1 MTTDDLDISRVARA
15 SGLTSRT
22 LRHFDAIGL
31 LTPAWTTDDGRRYY
45 AEAELR
51 RLQHILVLRELGTP
65 LETIARIL
73 DAADDATTLALL
85 RDHLAAVEAEAER
98 YMTLAETVGRT
109 IRSLEEGTP
118 MTADDL
124 FEGFDNSQ
132 YEPEARERWG
142 DESVNRSNA
151 AWKALG
157 PAGQKAH
164 LAEHAAIAKGVAAI
178 AATDAP
184 DAADPALQDLVA
196 RHHAWISVF
205 WVPDREAYTGLGAMY
220 CDDHRFRADLRQV
233 RRRDGGAPPRRDQRL
248 GRGEPDLAASP

>member
-1 MTTDDLDISRVARA
+1 MDDLDTSRVASIA
-15 SGLTSRT
+15 GVTSRT

-31 LTPAWTTDDGRRYY
+31 LAPAWTTDDGRRYY
-45 AEAELR
+45 SEAELR

-73 DAADDATTLALL
+73 DAADPATTLALL

-98 YMTLAETVGRT
+98 YLTLAETIGRT

-118 MTADDL
+118 MNADDL
-124 FEGFDNSQ
+124 FDGFDNSQ

-142 DESVNRSNA
+142 DEAVNRSNV
-151 AWKALG
+151 AWNALG

-164 LAEHAAIAKGVAAI
+164 HAEHGAIAKGVAAI

-184 DAADPALQDLVA
+184 DPADPALQALIA

-205 WVPDREAYTGLGAMY
+205 WVPDREAYTALGRMY
-220 CDDHRFRADLRQV
+220 VDDHRFRATYDKFG
-233 RRRDGGAPPRRDQRL
+233 DGTAVLLCDAIAL
-248 GRGEPDLAASP
+248 WAEANLT

>member
-1 MTTDDLDISRVARA
+1 MNDDLDTARLA
-15 SGLTSRT
+15 RLAGVTSRT

-31 LTPAWTTDDGRRYY
+31 LTPAWTADNGRRYY

-73 DAADDATTLALL
+73 DAADPDTTLALL
-85 RDHLAAVEAEAER
+85 REHLAAVEAEAER
-98 YMTLAETVGRT
+98 YLTLAETIGRT
-109 IRSLEEGTP
+109 IASLEEGTP
-118 MTADDL
+118 MNADDL
-124 FEGFDNSQ
+124 FEGFDHR
-132 YEPEARERWG
+132 EHEGEARERWG
-142 DESVNRSNA
+142 DESVGRSNA

-164 LAEHAAIAKGVAAI
+164 LAEHTAIAEGVAAL
-178 AATDAP
+178 A
-184 DAADPALQDLVA
+184 AADDPDPREPALQDLVA

-220 CDDHRFRADLRQV
+220 VDDHRFRATYDKFGDGTAELL
-233 RRRDGGAPPRRDQRL
+233 RDGIAVWAAANLDEDAPA
-248 GRGEPDLAASP
+248 G

>member
-1 MTTDDLDISRVARA
+1 MNNDDDLDISRVARA

-45 AEAELR
+45 SETELR

-73 DAADDATTLALL
+73 DSADPATTVTLL
-85 RDHLAAVEAEAER
+85 RDHLAAVESEAER
-98 YMTLAETVGRT
+98 YLTLADTVRRT
-109 IRSLEEGTP
+109 ITSLEEGTP
-118 MTADDL
+118 MTADEL

-151 AWKALG
+151 MWKALG

-164 LAEHAAIAKGVAAI
+164 LAEHVAIAKGVGAV
-178 AATDAP
+178 AATDHP
-184 DAADPALQDLVA
+184 DPADPELQALVA

-205 WVPDREAYTGLGAMY
+205 WSPGRDGYKAMGAMY
-220 CDDHRFRADLRQV
+220 VDDHRFRANYDKFGDGTAELLRDAISV
-233 RRRDGGAPPRRDQRL
+233 WADANL
-248 GRGEPDLAASP
+248 T

>member
-1 MTTDDLDISRVARA
+1 MTTNDIDIAAVARM
-15 SGLTSRT
+15 SGVTSRT
-22 LRHFDAIGL
+22 LRHYDEIGL

-45 AEAELR
+45 SEDELR
-51 RLQHILVLRELGTP
+51 RLQHILLLRELGTP
-65 LETIARIL
+65 LETIARIV
-73 DAADDATTLALL
+73 DTQDPAVAASLL
-85 RDHLAAVEAEAER
+85 RDHLKALEAEAER

-118 MTADDL
+118 LSADKL

-142 DESVNRSNA
+142 DESVSRSNA

-184 DAADPALQDLVA
+184 DPADPALQDLVA

-205 WVPDREAYTGLGAMY
+205 WVPDREAYTALGAMY
-220 CDDHRFRADLRQV
+220 ADDHRFRATYDKFGDGTAELLR
-233 RRRDGGAPPRRDQRL
+233 DAIAAWA
-248 GRGEPDLAASP
+248 EANLA